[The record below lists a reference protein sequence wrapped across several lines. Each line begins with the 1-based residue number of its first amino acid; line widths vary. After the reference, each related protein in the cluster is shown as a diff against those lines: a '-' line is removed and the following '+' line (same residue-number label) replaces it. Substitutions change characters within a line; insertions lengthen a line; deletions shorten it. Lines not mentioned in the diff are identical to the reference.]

1 MDKLKTN
8 PLSGKLPANKLLVS
22 KLCYASGDIYG
33 GGAFMIFSLLFMNFL
48 VLVEG
53 LPVVA
58 TAIIMFVGRAWDA
71 ITDSIMGRITDI
83 TRSKFG
89 RRRVYFLIGII
100 PVFLSFFMLF
110 YSFNIQNETAKII
123 YYTLAYM
130 FFGTVISIVMVPYNT
145 ILSDM
150 TSDYNE
156 RTSYTTIRMI
166 FSGGAALIC
175 AIIPSIII
183 KTFGANEIGDEQIR
197 GYLVMGLI
205 FGALFGAC
213 WFVVFLGTWEK
224 KDIPKSEK
232 IPLKNWLSVFSNKA
246 YKNFLGI
253 FLPFQMSTDLVLALF
268 IFYIDIVVLQYK
280 NYELVVGTLLVCSTL
295 LVAVQGKIAEKKGK
309 AFPLIISIP
318 VWIAASLAFIW
329 LGSGVSVI
337 TLCILA
343 ALIAVGTSAGQLA
356 TWSMLADIYDIDE
369 IRSGKRQEGLYSGM
383 TSFLRKFS
391 SGVAILLI
399 CFGLQAMGFDQNE
412 YTVLKAETANF
423 DPAQYAESSV
433 VIGIKWMFILIPFIL
448 LSICLIFAIRNKV
461 TKQRFDAVLKGIAVF
476 KANGSFDALNEQEMA
491 DILTTTGMEKEKLWG
506 K

>member
-1 MDKLKTN
+1 MDKKVN
-8 PLSGKLPANKLLVS
+8 SFSS
-22 KLCYASGDIYG
+22 KICYASGDIYG
-33 GGAFMIFSLLFMNFL
+33 GGSFMIFSLLFMNFL

-71 ITDSIMGRITDI
+71 VTDSIMGRITDI

-89 RRRVYFLIGII
+89 RRRFYFLIGII

-110 YSFNIQNETAKII
+110 YSFGIQNVTAKIV

-150 TSDYNE
+150 TTDYNQ

-175 AIIPSIII
+175 AVFPSIVI
-183 KTFGANEIGDEQIR
+183 KVFGADVIGIAQKP

-205 FGALFGAC
+205 FGALFGVS

-224 KDIPKSEK
+224 KDIPKPEK
-232 IPLKNWLSVFSNKA
+232 IPFKNFFSVFKNKS
-246 YKNFLGI
+246 YKQFLGI
-253 FLPFQMSTDLVLALF
+253 FLPFQISTDLVLALI

-280 NYELVVGTLLVCSTL
+280 YFELVVGTLLVCSTL
-295 LVAVQGKIAEKKGK
+295 LVAVHGKIAEKKGK
-309 AFPLIISIP
+309 AFPLLIGIP
-318 VWIAASLAFIW
+318 MWMLSTLVFIW
-329 LGSGVSVI
+329 LKPPASEGDFSIVVILCVS
-337 TLCILA
+337 A
-343 ALIAVGTSAGQLA
+343 ALIAIGTSAGQLS

-369 IRSGKRQEGLYSGM
+369 IRTGKRQEGLYSGI

-399 CFGLQAMGFDQNE
+399 GFGLQALGFDQNK
-412 YTVLKAETANF
+412 YTILKAESIDFN
-423 DPAQYAESSV
+423 PAQYAESSV
-433 VIGIKWMFILIPFIL
+433 VIGIKWMFVLIPLIL
-448 LSICLIFAIRNKV
+448 LTICLIFAIKNKI
-461 TKQRFDAVLKGIAVF
+461 TKRRFDAILKGISEF
-476 KANGSFDALNEQEMA
+476 KACGNIDTLTEQETA
-491 DILTTTGMEKEKLWG
+491 DILIATGMEKNKLWG

>member
-1 MDKLKTN
+1 MEKR
-8 PLSGKLPANKLLVS
+8 ANSLCS
-22 KLCYASGDIYG
+22 KLSYASGDIYG

-71 ITDSIMGRITDI
+71 VTDSIMGRITDV

-89 RRRVYFLIGII
+89 RRRIYFLIGII
-100 PVFLSFFMLF
+100 PVFVSFFMLF
-110 YSFNIQNETAKII
+110 YSFGIQNETAKIV

-166 FSGGAALIC
+166 FAGGAALVC
-175 AIIPSIII
+175 AVIPSIVI
-183 KTFGANEIGDEQIR
+183 KTFGASEIGAEQIQ

-205 FGALFGAC
+205 FGALFGIS
-213 WFVVFLGTWEK
+213 WLIVFLGTWEK
-224 KDIPKSEK
+224 KDFPKSEK
-232 IPLKNWLSVFSNKA
+232 IPLKEWLSVFKNKT

-268 IFYIDIVVLQYK
+268 IFYIDIVVLQYR
-280 NYELVVGTLLVCSTL
+280 NYELVVGTLLICSTL

-318 VWIAASLAFIW
+318 VWIIASIAFIR
-329 LGSGVSVI
+329 LGPGVSVVI
-337 TLCILA
+337 LCVLA
-343 ALIAVGTSAGQLA
+343 ALIAVGTSAGQLS

-369 IRSGKRQEGLYSGM
+369 IRSGKRQEGLYSGI

-399 CFGLQAMGFDQNE
+399 GFGLQAMGFDQAE
-412 YTVLKAETANF
+412 YSVLKAESVDFN
-423 DPAQYAESSV
+423 PAQYAESGV
-433 VIGIKWMFILIPFIL
+433 VIGIKWMFVLIPVIL
-448 LSICLIFAIRNKV
+448 LSICLIFSVRNKV
-461 TKQRFDAVLKGIAVF
+461 TKQRFDAVLKGIDEY
-476 KANGSFDALNEQEMA
+476 KAKGNFDALSEQEMS
-491 DILTTTGMEKEKLWG
+491 DILIATGLEKEKLWG

>member
-1 MDKLKTN
+1 VKKVN
-8 PLSGKLPANKLLVS
+8 LLTS
-22 KLCYASGDIYG
+22 KLCYGSGDIYG

-71 ITDSIMGRITDI
+71 VTDSIMGRITDI

-89 RRRVYFLIGII
+89 RRRIYFLIGIF

-110 YSFNIQNETAKII
+110 YSFGIQNETAKIV
-123 YYTLAYM
+123 YYILAYM

-150 TSDYNE
+150 TTDYNQ
-156 RTSYTTIRMI
+156 RTSYTMVRMI
-166 FSGGAALIC
+166 FSGGAALVC
-175 AIIPSIII
+175 AVIPSIVI
-183 KTFGANEIGDEQIR
+183 KTFGAPEIGAAQIP

-205 FGALFGAC
+205 FGVLFGAC

-232 IPLKNWLSVFSNKA
+232 VPLKDWLAVFKNKT
-246 YKNFLGI
+246 YRNFLGI
-253 FLPFQMSTDLVLALF
+253 FLPFQMSTDLTLALF
-268 IFYIDIVVLQYK
+268 IFYVDIVVLQYQ
-280 NYELVVGTLLVCSTL
+280 NYELIVGTLLICSTL
-295 LVAVQGKIAEKKGK
+295 LMVVQGKIAEKKGK
-309 AFPLIISIP
+309 AFPLLISIP
-318 VWIAASLAFIW
+318 VWMAASLAFIW
-329 LGSGVSVI
+329 LGAGVSVI
-337 TLCILA
+337 ALLILA
-343 ALIAVGTSAGQLA
+343 AMIAVGTSAGQLS

-369 IRSGKRQEGLYSGM
+369 MRTGKRQEGLYSGM

-399 CFGLQAMGFDQNE
+399 GFGLQAMGFDQSE
-412 YTVLKAETANF
+412 YSVLKAKMADFN
-423 DPAQYAESSV
+423 PAQYSESSV
-433 VIGIKWMFILIPFIL
+433 VIGIKWMFVLIPFIL
-448 LSICLIFAIRNKV
+448 LSICLIFSIKNKV
-461 TKQRFDAVLKGIAVF
+461 TKQRFDAVLKGIDEF
-476 KANGSFDALNEQEMA
+476 KAKGNIDSLSEQETA
-491 DILTTTGMEKEKLWG
+491 DILVATGMEKEKLWG

>member
-1 MDKLKTN
+1 MEKKVN
-8 PLSGKLPANKLLVS
+8 SLSS
-22 KLCYASGDIYG
+22 KICYASGDIYG

-71 ITDSIMGRITDI
+71 VTDSIMGRITDI

-89 RRRVYFLIGII
+89 RRRIYFLIGII

-110 YSFNIQNETAKII
+110 YSFGIQNVTAKIV

-150 TSDYNE
+150 TTDYNE

-166 FSGGAALIC
+166 FAGGAALIC
-175 AIIPSIII
+175 AVIPSIVI
-183 KTFGANEIGDEQIR
+183 KTFGAQEIGVEQIQ

-205 FGALFGAC
+205 FGALFGIS
-213 WFVVFLGTWEK
+213 WFVVFIGTWEK
-224 KDIPKSEK
+224 KDIPKPEK
-232 IPLKNWLSVFSNKA
+232 IPLKEWLSVFSNKP
-246 YKNFLGI
+246 YKSFLGI
-253 FLPFQMSTDLVLALF
+253 FLPFQMSTDLVLALI

-280 NYELVVGTLLVCSTL
+280 YFELVVGTLLVCSTL

-309 AFPLIISIP
+309 SFPLLIGIP
-318 VWIAASLAFIW
+318 MWMLSTLAFIW
-329 LGSGVSVI
+329 LSPGVSVI
-337 TLCILA
+337 VLCVLA
-343 ALIAVGTSAGQLA
+343 ALIAVGTSAGQLS

-369 IRSGKRQEGLYSGM
+369 IRTGKRQEGLYSGM

-399 CFGLQAMGFDQNE
+399 GFGLQALGFDQNK
-412 YTVLKAETANF
+412 YSILKAETVDFN
-423 DPAQYAESSV
+423 PAQYAGSGV
-433 VIGIKWMFILIPFIL
+433 VMGIKWMFVLIPLVL
-448 LSICLIFAIRNKV
+448 LTLCLIFAIKNKI
-461 TKQRFDAVLKGIAVF
+461 TKQRFDAVLKGIDEF
-476 KANGSFDALNEQEMA
+476 KARGNIDALTEQETA
-491 DILTTTGMEKEKLWG
+491 DILIATGMEKGKLWG